1 MKKTTII
8 AFGATLALMTGCF
21 EDEGNY
27 DYKEPLTIEV
37 GNVAESYTVTPGT
50 DRLTISPTVTPA
62 DRKYD
67 YFWTLTPA
75 GATWGT
81 KVDTLAR
88 TKDLDYPVNM
98 SLGSYKLRFC
108 AKDRA
113 TGIFAY
119 TEYDLQVTTDM
130 ASGWWVLKTE
140 GDSTDVDYFNDTKQ
154 KHDIIRGANGRHLA
168 GAAVGLDFTSSYWTF
183 DEKSQRDKRVE
194 AVFLAAGKD
203 LVVVDYFTGRILSDY
218 DALFIDKP
226 ARREVKAIFQGPS
239 DTHVVVDEQVYSM
252 YHSKY
257 DIYSQ
262 FLIKAGGQYDL
273 SPLHHAAGTL
283 PLLYNRRN
291 TSFCSVQRS
300 STSLEYFKD
309 GTPSPKNMGLDLLY
323 IGGQTTQTWTQGDG
337 ALAVMKKQGA
347 ENYYLYTLN
356 GQPYDTNSNP
366 IQKVEDLDASMGLVK
381 ADLMALNQTNRI
393 IYYVRDNKLYAT
405 NLDNKQ
411 ETLQDVQPAPGE
423 KVTYLEFIKFAPY
436 SLDSLWFDYVAIA
449 TAKDGHY
456 KLNLHP
462 VAAGRLLP
470 AAKTFE
476 GTGTV
481 KRIQYMYQS
490 SYGIYTSTLF

>member
-50 DRLTISPTVTPA
+50 GRLTISPTVTPA

-108 AKDRA
+108 AKDKA

-300 STSLEYFKD
+300 STALEYFKD

-411 ETLQDVQPAPGE
+411 ETLQDVQLAPGE